1 MCVFL
6 PLIREA
12 WRGVLR
18 HPLTREADRQIGR
31 CGQRRR
37 RNMRPFSPSPSGRAM
52 ARARVNEGRKLRR
65 HYVDKKRRKRRKEGE
80 SDSTPPAPLSLSLS
94 LRGREHLNG
103 QLIHGVSAE
112 WPRALPQWDGGK
124 GSFSPWEP
132 NKAFAC
138 SPHASRIASSCMTT
152 LPFLFRTPPPPPSIS
167 LSVWQRG
174 SQSTPPSRRGRLRR
188 RRLITMT
195 RPLKREMRG

>member
-1 MCVFL
+1 M
-6 PLIREA
+6 
-12 WRGVLR
+12 W
-18 HPLTREADRQIGR
+18 TRKGEKGKK
-31 CGQRRR
+31 
-37 RNMRPFSPSPSGRAM
+37 
-52 ARARVNEGRKLRR
+52 EGRKENRIPL
-65 HYVDKKRRKRRKEGE
+65 
-80 SDSTPPAPLSLSLS
+80 PLSLSLS
-94 LRGREHLNG
+94 CPLLPSDAAHLNG
-103 QLIHGVSAE
+103 QLIHGVSG
-112 WPRALPQWDGGK
+112 RARARVRAGTMDATDADGGN

-152 LPFLFRTPPPPPSIS
+152 LPFLFRTPPPPSIS

>member
-1 MCVFL
+1 M
-6 PLIREA
+6 
-12 WRGVLR
+12 W
-18 HPLTREADRQIGR
+18 TRKGEKG
-31 CGQRRR
+31 
-37 RNMRPFSPSPSGRAM
+37 
-52 ARARVNEGRKLRR
+52 GRKENPIPL
-65 HYVDKKRRKRRKEGE
+65 
-80 SDSTPPAPLSLSLS
+80 PPASLSLSLS

-152 LPFLFRTPPPPPSIS
+152 LPFLFRTPPPPPPPPPPSIS